1 MFVSNLSNLLKI
13 LNLLDLFQV
22 KLFTIFIITILTLI
36 AGAYPFYLRKKSSY
50 LNIPLATAFAQGIF
64 LGAGLIH
71 LLADSSDQ
79 FNHLGYS
86 YPWAFLLAG
95 MTFLL
100 LKSFESFTLNLHPGK
115 LCALLG
121 TLMLSIHSLLEGA
134 ALGLSDNLLMLG
146 IIFVAIMAHKWAAGF
161 ALSIQINQSTYGL
174 KPRLF
179 LFLIFALM
187 TPLGIYLGAE
197 ISHYL
202 KSNLLLEPIFNALAA
217 GTFIYLGTSH
227 GVHRIDGELENT
239 RKISLAYLLFL
250 ILGFAF
256 MGLIAIWV

>member
-1 MFVSNLSNLLKI
+1 MFLLHSLFHIKLLSAFFI
-13 LNLLDLFQV
+13 L
-22 KLFTIFIITILTLI
+22 IITLM
-36 AGAYPFYLRKKSSY
+36 AGAYPFYRRKKSNY

-71 LLADSSDQ
+71 LLADSSSQFDQ
-79 FNHLGYS
+79 LGYA
-86 YPWAFLLAG
+86 YPWACLLAG
-95 MTFLL
+95 VTFLL

-115 LCALLG
+115 LLALLG

-134 ALGLSDNLLMLG
+134 ALGLSSNLLMLG
-146 IIFVAIMAHKWAAGF
+146 IIFLAITAHKWAAGF
-161 ALSIQINQSTYGL
+161 ALSIQINQSTYCL
-174 KPRLF
+174 KSRLF

-197 ISHYL
+197 ISYYL
-202 KSNLLLEPIFNALAA
+202 KFNLLLEPIFNALAA

-227 GVHRIDGELENT
+227 GAHDVHGVHDELDNT

-250 ILGFAF
+250 ILGFSFMAF
-256 MGLIAIWV
+256 IALWV

>member
-1 MFVSNLSNLLKI
+1 MLLFHTKMLSALLI
-13 LNLLDLFQV
+13 LFITLL
-22 KLFTIFIITILTLI
+22 
-36 AGAYPFYLRKKSSY
+36 AGAYPFYHRAKSKI
-50 LNIPLATAFAQGIF
+50 LTLPLATAFAQGVF

-71 LLADSSDQ
+71 LLADSSNQ
-79 FNHLGYS
+79 FEQLGVQ

-95 MTFLL
+95 LTFLL